1 VLIDTSL
8 PEFTISIMVVLRQHM
23 DVEVGNIVGVFSLI
37 SPIAFK
43 GQLSNFDQWA
53 LLSIT
58 VILTTFY
65 CLAIL
70 SVNEISFLAVV
81 LSVLCWVWLLLT

>member
-43 GQLSNFDQWA
+43 GRLSNFDQWA